1 MPMAFA
7 ASACRGHGR
16 KRLFRGH
23 EISNLNDS
31 NKPREVGSQAD
42 VTFVNHA
49 QHPPALNPHLTK
61 SRLNGAP
68 RLCEMLLG
76 NFPLIIARKA
86 AFDVRGMRSIERS
99 LEGERGGTSLD
110 PSRMS
115 YSTSACVHVAVSK
128 PRRSSR
134 KSISPGFFGCAA
146 VGGLVLACAWTVH
159 ANIIRADVYP
169 TLGIANYDAPVI
181 RLAEVVVRK
190 SPPAENALRTSAR
203 EMAPSAPSLSFNDR
217 FAAAAPQSVQ
227 PKPQPQPPT
236 IAEAPK
242 PQVETPKLATAPKA
256 KEAAS
261 LPVQVASIPASSQH
275 PLEARPPISPGS
287 AVRDMA
293 QRAKAA
299 LIALATSEK
308 QSIVEKLWGKQQPLH
323 GPLLAFASADA
334 SVTGSLGGGIGQSQN
349 PALGGSAPYD
359 RSTAVYDISARTVY
373 LPDGTQ
379 LEAHSGL
386 GSRLDDPRSAHVKMH
401 GVTPPHIYEL
411 KPREALFHGVPALR
425 MTPVGGE
432 EAIFGRS
439 GLLAHSFMLGPNGDS
454 NGCVSFRDYDA
465 FLNAY
470 RNQGIK
476 RLAVVAKV
484 E

>member
-1 MPMAFA
+1 MALRA
-7 ASACRGHGR
+7 PARCSWGISA
-16 KRLFRGH
+16 
-23 EISNLNDS
+23 ESS
-31 NKPREVGSQAD
+31 
-42 VTFVNHA
+42 
-49 QHPPALNPHLTK
+49 
-61 SRLNGAP
+61 
-68 RLCEMLLG
+68 
-76 NFPLIIARKA
+76 RKA
-86 AFDVRGMRSIERS
+86 AFDVRGTRFIERS

-110 PSRMS
+110 PRRMS

-146 VGGLVLACAWTVH
+146 VGGLVLVCVWTVY
-159 ANIIRADVYP
+159 ANVIRADVYP

-181 RLAEVVVRK
+181 RSAALVVRK
-190 SPPAENALRTSAR
+190 SPPAEYAVRTSTR
-203 EMAPSAPSLSFNDR
+203 EMVPSAPSLSFNDR
-217 FAAAAPQSVQ
+217 FAAAAPQSVE
-227 PKPQPQPPT
+227 PKPQPQQPT
-236 IAEAPK
+236 IAETSK
-242 PQVETPKLATAPKA
+242 PQVEAPKLATAPKA
-256 KEAAS
+256 KEAA
-261 LPVQVASIPASSQH
+261 PVQVAAVPASPQR
-275 PLEARPPISPGS
+275 PMEARPATSTGS
-287 AVRDMA
+287 AIRDMA

-299 LIALATSEK
+299 VIALATSEK
-308 QSIVEKLWGKQQPLH
+308 QTMVEKLWGKQPSH

-334 SVTGSLGGGIGQSQN
+334 SVTGSLGGGIGQGQN

-386 GSRLDDPRSAHVKMH
+386 GSKLDDPHSASLRMR

-425 MTPVGGE
+425 MTPIGGE

-476 RLAVVAKV
+476 RLAVVSKV